1 MGTYFSSIR
10 HVQGLIAWQIH
21 VEGTSSFAM
30 VSCTVLDLADDPAA
44 ILLDV
49 TPALLLHSVTLVN
62 GVTDGLVDTTPASM
76 IERRVIVGVIS
87 VGHPNADVLLTE
99 PYPAVDSVLQTNA
112 IANPTWA
119 VESRVPSAYMTC
131 VGSIMLRWWCHC
143 VSAHGVT
150 LLYCTIHMPSCSV
163 RHLFTVS

>member
-1 MGTYFSSIR
+1 
-10 HVQGLIAWQIH
+10 
-21 VEGTSSFAM
+21 M

-44 ILLDV
+44 ILLDA

-62 GVTDGLVDTTPASM
+62 GVADGLVDTTPAAM

-87 VGHPNADVLLTE
+87 VGHTNADVLLTE

-112 IANPTWA
+112 IANPSWA

-131 VGSIMLRWWCHC
+131 VGVTCFDG
-143 VSAHGVT
+143 GV
-150 LLYCTIHMPSCSV
+150 IAFVAM
-163 RHLFTVS
+163 